1 MSTGKESYSDKSYV
15 TLELCPICRED
26 TGTLLLDRRL
36 KNTFEK
42 HTINPGTTC
51 NACKEKYLKEG
62 VMLINPETGSLAV
75 LKEEAFKRMFNV
87 PIPVHGIAYTEE
99 KVVKWLI
106 NQQNSMQQGAE
117 VAA

>member
-15 TLELCPICRED
+15 TLELCPICREN

-51 NACKEKYLKEG
+51 DVCKDKYLKEG

-75 LKEEAFKRMFNV
+75 LKKEAFKRMFNV
-87 PIPVHGIAYTEE
+87 PVPVHMIAYAEE
-99 KVVKWLI
+99 KVVQWLI
-106 NQQNSMQQGAE
+106 NQQSSAE
-117 VAA
+117 AAA